1 MEKKLRILQLEDVA
15 ADAELVLREL
25 KKANIEFSAER
36 VETKRAFVEGLEN
49 FNPDLIL
56 ADYALPSF
64 DGVTAL
70 SIAQKQCPDVPYI
83 FVSGAI
89 GEELAIETL
98 MKGATDYVL
107 KDRLSRL
114 VPSIRQAF
122 REFEERAARRRAEQ
136 ALQKAHNELEIKVK
150 ERTAEL
156 QASEERTRTIV
167 DTAADG
173 IITIDEKGNVESVNN
188 AAEKIF
194 GYSAKEMLGQ
204 NIKILMPEPHHDEH
218 DGYIKNYLKT
228 GEKKIIGIGR
238 EVNGRRK
245 DGSTFPMDIAVSEM
259 RIGEQQMFTGIVRDI
274 TERKRAEEAV
284 QESAKRLSHI
294 LESAMDAIITIDE
307 NQHILLFNEAAVK
320 ILRCSDR
327 EVINK
332 TIDPFLSENF
342 RNLLNNYLQESA
354 QDKKCKPYIWLPEG
368 LTAIRC
374 DSEEFPI
381 EGTISQVEL
390 SGQKLFTIILRDI
403 NDRLQAEA
411 ELDKL
416 QRQNVYLQEE
426 LKSEYN
432 FEEIVGASLPM
443 KKVFKNIEMVANTD
457 STVLITGETGTGKE
471 LIARAVH
478 NLSSRKD
485 GVLVKVNSGS
495 LPAGLVES
503 ELFGHE
509 KGAFTGA
516 TNPKKGRFELADGGS
531 IFLDEVGE
539 LPLETQ
545 IKLLRVLQE
554 QEFERLG
561 GTQTKKV
568 NVRVI
573 AATNR
578 DLEEAVENGS
588 FRADLFYRLN
598 IFPIRVPS
606 LIERMDDIPLL
617 TNHFLEKFSRQMG
630 KNVKSINPSIFGK
643 LENYN
648 WPGNVR
654 ELANI
659 LERAVILCGGGKL
672 QPEHIGISAP
682 RRDVVMG
689 ISSLDDAEKIHI
701 LNALE
706 KTNGVV
712 AGSTGAANLLGI
724 NRSTLLSRMRKFGI
738 QKSDYAVY

>member
-136 ALQKAHNELEIKVK
+136 ALQKAHNELEIRVK

-188 AAEKIF
+188 SAEKIF

-204 NIKILMPEPHHDEH
+204 NIKILMPEPYHGDH
-218 DGYIKNYLKT
+218 DGYLTNFLNT
-228 GEKKIIGIGR
+228 GKKKIIGIGR

-327 EVINK
+327 GVINK

-443 KKVFKNIEMVANTD
+443 KKVFKNIVMVANTD

-539 LPLETQ
+539 LPLQTQ

-606 LIERMDDIPLL
+606 LIERMDDIRLL
-617 TNHFLEKFSRQMG
+617 TNHFLEKFSRQIG

-712 AGSTGAANLLGI
+712 GGSTGAANLLGI

-738 QKSDYAVY
+738 QKNDYVY